1 MNISIKL
8 INEILTLQTK
18 ILCEEL
24 QIREKYLHIFL
35 SNEPTLF
42 NLLDNKIQITNTDE
56 LYLRTKIAEL
66 EEVLEMYRKCN
77 KRLSEQ
83 ISKELIEYINAM
95 EENQSILK
103 GYSLQFLKF
112 IKSIAIQA
120 GSYELAAKIR
130 DAEKFKIEHIQ
141 DKQNDIPAILK
152 TKISSPSKI
161 KDSSKK

>member
-1 MNISIKL
+1 MDISTKL

-42 NLLDNKIQITNTDE
+42 NLLDNKLQITNTGE
-56 LYLRTKIAEL
+56 SYLRTKIAEL
-66 EEVLEMYRKCN
+66 EEAFEMYKKCN

-83 ISKELIEYINAM
+83 ISKDLVEYINAM
-95 EENQSILK
+95 EENQSILE

-112 IKSIAIQA
+112 IKSIAVQA

-130 DAEKFKIEHIQ
+130 DAEKNKMEHIK
-141 DKQNDIPAILK
+141 DKQNDIPEILK
-152 TKISSPSKI
+152 NKLSSFSKT
-161 KDSSKK
+161 KDS